1 MEPDVLDQIHRHIS
15 PAAARWYR
23 KWRRNPANLDEPA
36 DSLMSALAE
45 AMGNEQA
52 QSRVDR
58 FLTRARLKREV
69 CSHALW
75 RRPGLSLMAQ
85 YNLCDGGWMEAG
97 HNLILLGAPQI
108 GKTFLA
114 GAIARSTLA
123 RTASVQ
129 WLDLPHHLDRWDGLM
144 ADQIGKKL
152 TPYRNAK
159 LLVIDGF
166 TKSMV
171 PREATAALARLME
184 SRVAGQRP
192 TIFEASRPLKDWDT
206 LFADEVAAR
215 KLFDQVLT
223 RSKRITIKAP
233 DTSTDASRKQPR
245 KRHRRPKQRCQTP
258 SLSRAEP

>member
-1 MEPDVLDQIHRHIS
+1 MELDVLDQIQRHIS
-15 PAAARWYR
+15 PFAARWYR
-23 KWRRNPANLDEPA
+23 RWRRNPANLDESA
-36 DSLMSALAE
+36 DALMCALTE
-45 AMGNEQA
+45 AMGNERA

-75 RRPGLSLMAQ
+75 RRHGLSLRAQ

-97 HNLILLGAPQI
+97 HNVILFGAPQI

-123 RTASVQ
+123 RTPSVQ
-129 WLDLPHHLDRWDGLM
+129 WLDLPQHLDRWDGLM

-152 TPYRNAK
+152 IPYRNAK

-166 TKSMV
+166 TKSLV
-171 PREATAALARLME
+171 PAEATAALAQLME
-184 SRVAGQRP
+184 HRVAKQRP
-192 TIFEASRPLKDWDT
+192 TLFEASRPLEDWDT

-223 RSKRITIKAP
+223 RSKRIMVKAP
-233 DTSTDASRKQPR
+233 DTSTEASRKQPR
-245 KRHRRPKQRCQTP
+245 KRHQRT
-258 SLSRAEP
+258 RFTG